1 MQTTPSWMQH
11 AGLLAGLGP
20 RAFVPRVEGDALASD
35 LSFRT
40 CIEAGSG
47 ALVSVQA
54 PGARR
59 LNLWTRRPS
68 APGAQRWTHW
78 LDGQEVGQVTS
89 SVVSPRLGPIALAY
103 VRRGS
108 EAPGTSVEV
117 EAEGARRS
125 AEVRALPFAAS

>member
-11 AGLLAGLGP
+11 AGLLGGLGP

-59 LNLWTRRPS
+59 LPR
-68 APGAQRWTHW
+68 AGAAAR
-78 LDGQEVGQVTS
+78 G
-89 SVVSPRLGPIALAY
+89 
-103 VRRGS
+103 RGS
-108 EAPGTSVEV
+108 RQRPPVGSPAMRSPAEAC
-117 EAEGARRS
+117 AARAAAPLSTWRTKRVVDASIRS
-125 AEVRALPFAAS
+125 STGRG